1 VSQFRISIQNRNQT
15 SAVWLASFLKYVTK
29 NWLLFDF
36 SVRHRISKPKQ
47 KNHSK
52 HILQWQFFKQFFVC
66 LAEKFAKS
74 GNITQKIVSN
84 FFQKVH
90 NLYTLDKNLL
100 WSCSLCFS
108 PNAPFK
114 RTMSRDFCFWF
125 FCMNQFPPIPRVCH

>member
-1 VSQFRISIQNRNQT
+1 
-15 SAVWLASFLKYVTK
+15 
-29 NWLLFDF
+29 
-36 SVRHRISKPKQ
+36 VRHRISKPKQ

-100 WSCSLCFS
+100 WSCSLCLKES
-108 PNAPFK
+108 
-114 RTMSRDFCFWF
+114 SRPMLPLKGQCHEIFASGF
-125 FCMNQFPPIPRVCH
+125 FA